1 LRKAGP
7 RRYFPGGFL
16 TLKMPVIMRCVR
28 VLILALLTTTVPLLP
43 TLAQPAPVDLDALD
57 QYITE
62 AVAAW
67 ETPGAAVGIV
77 HGDSLHFAKGYGTRT
92 LGADA
97 PVDAQTLFAVASN
110 SKAFTAALLG
120 MLVDEGRLAW
130 DDRVTDHLPDFRLH
144 DPWITR
150 HMTIRD
156 LLTHR
161 SGLPT
166 FGGDHLWIG
175 NDLSQDDIID
185 RLPHLDPTGDFRA
198 DFQYQN
204 LMYHAAGEVIEAVS
218 GQTWDA
224 LVHERI
230 LTPLGMVRTTTTA
243 DTLDAIPNVADA
255 HEVVND
261 TLRVV
266 AYDDV
271 DAIVA
276 AAGLNSTVADMSRWM
291 RLAMRGGHLDGDT
304 LLQPATARAMQ
315 TIQMP
320 LPVSSWSAENLERHF
335 YGYGLGWFISD
346 YKGEKM
352 VSHSGGLTG
361 MISLQTLLPEQ
372 GLGIIVLTN
381 RAPNRLPRALTYR
394 ILDAFLNEP
403 SRDWS
408 AEYLERQRDAAARA
422 DSAEAALRE
431 ARVADAPMSLPLE
444 RYTGTYANALSG
456 EATVRLEGDHL
467 VFDYN
472 PRHVGDLEPWH
483 FDTFRTTWRHPIFD
497 MPPTSFLQ
505 FHLTPEGSIDGLTV
519 TFYRPIYFER
529 IEKE

>member
-1 LRKAGP
+1 MCPP
-7 RRYFPGGFL
+7 RL
-16 TLKMPVIMRCVR
+16 
-28 VLILALLTTTVPLLP
+28 LALAGLLLLLVLP
-43 TLAQPAPVDLDALD
+43 ARAQQASVDIDALD
-57 QYITE
+57 QYIGD
-62 AVAAW
+62 AVTAW
-67 ETPGAAVGIV
+67 ETPGVAVGIV
-77 HGDSLHFAKGYGTRT
+77 DGDSLLFAKGYGTRT
-92 LGADA
+92 LGTDA

-110 SKAFTAALLG
+110 SKAFTAALMG
-120 MLVDEGRLAW
+120 MLVDEGALDW
-130 DDRVTDHLPDFRLH
+130 DDRVIDYLPDFRLH
-144 DPWITR
+144 DPWITH

-175 NDLSQDDIID
+175 NDLSQDEIID
-185 RLPHLDPTGDFRA
+185 RLPHLEPTGAFRA

-204 LMYHAAGEVIEAVS
+204 LMYHAAGEVIEAVT

-230 LTPLGMVRTTTTA
+230 LDPLGMTRSITTV
-243 DTLDAIPNVADA
+243 DTLDAVPNVADA

-261 TLRVV
+261 ALQVV
-266 AYDDV
+266 DYDDV

-276 AAGLNSTVADMSRWM
+276 AAGLNSTVEDMSRWM
-291 RLAMRGGHLDGDT
+291 RLTMHGGHLEGDT

-320 LPVSSWSAENLERHF
+320 LPVSTWSAENLERHF

-361 MISLQTLLPEQ
+361 MISLQTLLPDR
-372 GLGIIVLTN
+372 GLGVIVLTN
-381 RAPNRLPRALTYR
+381 RAPNRLPWALTYR

-403 SRDWS
+403 ARDWS
-408 AEYLERQRDAAARA
+408 TEYLERQRAAEARS

-431 ARVADAPMSLPLE
+431 SRVADAPMSLPLE
-444 RYTGTYANALSG
+444 RYAGTYANPLSG
-456 EATVRLEGDHL
+456 EATVRLEDDRL

-483 FDTFRTTWRHPIFD
+483 FDTFLTTWRHPIFD

-505 FHLTPEGSIDGLTV
+505 FHLTPEGTIEGLTA

-529 IEKE
+529 VE

>member
-1 LRKAGP
+1 
-7 RRYFPGGFL
+7 
-16 TLKMPVIMRCVR
+16 MRSSR
-28 VLILALLTTTVPLLP
+28 LLALVGLLLL
-43 TLAQPAPVDLDALD
+43 LAAPVRSQQAPVDLQALD
-57 QYITE
+57 AYIAE
-62 AVAAW
+62 AVTAW
-67 ETPGAAVGIV
+67 ETPGTAVGIV
-77 HGDSLHFAKGYGTRT
+77 YDDALLFAKGYGTRT
-92 LGADA
+92 LGTDT
-97 PVDAQTLFAVASN
+97 PVDAQTLFDVASN

-120 MLVDEGRLAW
+120 MLVDEGQLDW
-130 DDRVTDHLPDFRLH
+130 DDRVIDYLPDFRLH

-150 HMTIRD
+150 QITIRD

-175 NDLSQDDIID
+175 NDLSQDEIID
-185 RLPHLDPTGDFRA
+185 RLPHLEPTGAFRA
-198 DFQYQN
+198 DFRYQN
-204 LMYHAAGEVIEAVS
+204 LMYHAAGEVIEAVT

-230 LTPLGMVRTTTTA
+230 LDPLGMTRTTTTV
-243 DTLDAIPNVADA
+243 DTLDAVPNVADA

-271 DAIVA
+271 DAIPG
-276 AAGLNSTVADMSRWM
+276 AAGLNSTVEDMSRWM
-291 RLAMRGGHLDGDT
+291 RLTMRGGHLDGDT

-320 LPVSSWSAENLERHF
+320 LPVSPWSAENLERHF

-361 MISLQTLLPEQ
+361 MISLQTLLPER
-372 GLGIIVLTN
+372 GLGVIVLTN
-381 RAPNRLPRALTYR
+381 RAPNRLPWAITYR
-394 ILDAFLNEP
+394 ILDAFLEEP
-403 SRDWS
+403 PRDWS
-408 AEYLERQRDAAARA
+408 AEYLERQREAEARA
-422 DSAEAALRE
+422 DSVENALRQ

-444 RYTGTYANALSG
+444 RYAGTYANPLSG

-472 PRHVGDLEPWH
+472 PRHLGDLEPWH
-483 FDTFRTTWRHPIFD
+483 FDTFRTTWRHPLFD
-497 MPPTSFLQ
+497 MPPRSFLQ
-505 FHLTPEGSIDGLTV
+505 FHLTPEGGIDGLTV
-519 TFYRPIYFER
+519 TFYRPITFER
-529 IEKE
+529 VSD